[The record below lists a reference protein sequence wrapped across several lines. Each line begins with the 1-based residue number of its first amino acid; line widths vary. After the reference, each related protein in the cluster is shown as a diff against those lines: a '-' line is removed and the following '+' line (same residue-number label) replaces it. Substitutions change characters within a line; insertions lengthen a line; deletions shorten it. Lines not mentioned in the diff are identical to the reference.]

1 MVKIRY
7 SELPAGL
14 HVTAEQ
20 DGRDTIIYL
29 QPGLTAQQRRAA
41 LIRVRSSARMGQG
54 PALTS
59 LGMALAVSADRLR
72 TTVGNGAAAMRGHP
86 LLLVP
91 PLILLVSGAII
102 FVLMSFVT
110 LTVPQHA
117 SAGGTPGQDAPPAA
131 ASRHPAGPGGH
142 PAIPALDPGS
152 PGPGQ
157 SGSTGPAPTSSLPP
171 SPTPTSAPGPMP
183 TAPGPTSPGPVISPS
198 PSSSVPSVTSSPE
211 PSPSAT
217 PSPSQSQGGTCL
229 QVGPLGLCLHL

>member
-7 SELPAGL
+7 SELPVGL
-14 HVTAEQ
+14 HVTAGRN
-20 DGRDTIIYL
+20 GRDTIIYL

-54 PALTS
+54 PDLTS
-59 LGMALAVSADRLR
+59 LGMAMAVIADKLR

-86 LLLVP
+86 LLLLP

-102 FVLMSFVT
+102 FVLVSFVT

-117 SAGGTPGQDAPPAA
+117 SAGGPPGQAGPPAV
-131 ASRHPAGPGGH
+131 ASRQPAGPGGQ
-142 PAIPALDPGS
+142 PANPAADPGS
-152 PGPGQ
+152 PGPGP
-157 SGSTGPAPTSSLPP
+157 SGGSGPAPTSSLTP
-171 SPTPTSAPGPMP
+171 SPAPTSAPGPTP
-183 TAPGPTSPGPVISPS
+183 GAPGPTSPGSVLSGAPS
-198 PSSSVPSVTSSPE
+198 PSVPSATTTPG

-217 PSPSQSQGGTCL
+217 PAPSQSQGSTCL